1 MMIYDT
7 WHHLLT
13 TFEQTWLDHL
23 NFEMFA
29 DAIHDKGGALS
40 NCWGFIDGTVRPICR
55 PGKRQRLVYNG
66 HKKDYAIKF
75 QSIVAPNSLIAN
87 LSGPVEGKRHDSAIN
102 SGVRFQGGHT
112 LSVAQKNI
120 KYMNS

>member
-1 MMIYDT
+1 MTSMIYDT

-13 TFEQTWLDHL
+13 TFEQTWLDPL

-29 DAIHDKGGALS
+29 DAIHDKGAALS

-66 HKKDYAIKF
+66 HKKVHAIKF
-75 QSIVAPNSLIAN
+75 QSI
-87 LSGPVEGKRHDSAIN
+87 
-102 SGVRFQGGHT
+102 Q
-112 LSVAQKNI
+112 
-120 KYMNS
+120 